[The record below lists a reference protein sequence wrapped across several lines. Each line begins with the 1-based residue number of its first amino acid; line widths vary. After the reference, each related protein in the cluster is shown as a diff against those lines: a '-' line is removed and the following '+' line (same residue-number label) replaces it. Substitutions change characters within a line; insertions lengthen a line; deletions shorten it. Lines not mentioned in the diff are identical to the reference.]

1 MAKGP
6 TESFEIPNELRSV
19 AEQSVA
25 QARQAF
31 DGLMNAVHK
40 ATAKLE
46 EQAATAQA
54 GAKSA
59 GETARRFAERNVAAS
74 FDFAERMARA
84 KDLQEMMKLQAEFA
98 QSQTQALA
106 EQARDLGQ
114 AVTGAAK
121 KTTSS

>member
-6 TESFEIPNELRSV
+6 TENFEIPNELRSV

-31 DGLMNAVHK
+31 DGLMSAVHK

-54 GAKSA
+54 GAKGA
-59 GETARRFAERNVAAS
+59 GEKVMSFAERNVAAS
-74 FDFAERMARA
+74 FEFAERLARA
-84 KDLQEMMKLQAEFA
+84 KDVQEMMKLQTEFA
-98 QSQTQALA
+98 QTQMKALG

-114 AVTGAAK
+114 TVT
-121 KTTSS
+121 KTATKSGG

>member
-31 DGLMNAVHK
+31 DGLMNAMHK

-54 GAKSA
+54 GARSA
-59 GETARRFAERNVAAS
+59 GEKARLFTERNVAAS

-98 QSQTQALA
+98 QSQAQALA
-106 EQARDLGQ
+106 EQAREFGQ
-114 AVTGAAK
+114 TVVSTTKKAAP
-121 KTTSS
+121 